1 MRSFAVLLLLAGC
14 APALPAPDLTIGTPG
29 YLPGPVTGEVL
40 TSSPLPAAWWE
51 SFNCPALNALV
62 TAGLQANPAI
72 GQAVQTLDA
81 ANAGA
86 AAANGAYL
94 PQLGLNPNL
103 SRQSYPTGPNGYPP
117 YTIYSLTGTVS
128 YDPGLFGARRYTFEN
143 GRALAAYQQAELD
156 AARQSVAGNI
166 AAAAIGEAGY
176 EAQIAA
182 TSQILAA
189 ERHLL
194 TLLNGE
200 YADGAIAQ
208 LDVLQQQSQVLATE
222 ATLPPLRTQAG
233 QLRDRL
239 AVLTGQLPAA
249 FAGSGVSLAA
259 LTIPQAVPLSLPST
273 YLADRPDLRAA
284 RAEVAAQNAELG
296 IAVAHLYPDLTLSA
310 SGGYASETINT
321 LFEPGAAIW
330 TLAANLL
337 QPLYDGGV
345 LHARKAQA
353 QAQLAAALLAYHGAV
368 LNAFGEAADAIQAV
382 QNDREALAS
391 ATAAAQT
398 AAAAYKLGTE
408 QFNLGA
414 TDYTAVLNAQE
425 VAAQQ
430 SLALVQARTNLLLD
444 AARLQAA
451 ISP

>member
-1 MRSFAVLLLLAGC
+1 MRSLAVLLLLAGC
-14 APALPAPDLTIGTPG
+14 APALPAPDLGIAAPG
-29 YLPGPVTGEVL
+29 YLPSGVADEVT
-40 TSSPLPAAWWE
+40 TSPLPTSWWE

-62 TAGLQANPAI
+62 TAGLQANPSI
-72 GQAVQTLDA
+72 GEAVATLDA
-81 ANAGA
+81 ANQGA

-94 PQLGLNPNL
+94 PQLGLNPNV

-117 YTIYSLTGTVS
+117 YTIYSIAGTIS
-128 YDPGLFGARRYTFEN
+128 YDPGLFGARHYTFEN
-143 GRALAAYQQAELD
+143 GRALADYQEAELD

-182 TSQILAA
+182 TGQILAA
-189 ERHLL
+189 EQHLL

-200 YADGAIAQ
+200 YADGAIPQ

-222 ATLPPLRTQAG
+222 ATLPPLRTEAG

-239 AVLTGQLPAA
+239 AILTGQLPAA
-249 FAGSGVSLAA
+249 FAGSGISLDA
-259 LTIPQAVPLSLPST
+259 LTIPPSIPLSLPSV

-284 RAEVAAQNAELG
+284 RAEVAAQNAALG

-310 SGGYASETINT
+310 NGGYASESLNA
-321 LFEPGAAIW
+321 LFEPGAAFW
-330 TLAANLL
+330 TLAGNLL

-345 LHARKAQA
+345 LHARKAQT
-353 QAQLAAALLAYHGAV
+353 QAQLQAALSAYHDAV

-382 QNDREALAS
+382 QNDRQALAS

-398 AAAAYKLGTE
+398 AAAAYNLGTE

-414 TDYTAVLNAQE
+414 TDYTAVLNAQQ

-430 SLALVQARTNLLLD
+430 TLAMVQARTNLLLD
-444 AARLQAA
+444 AARLQSA